1 MGDNEPFAELAEN
14 VSALRRSTHELQ
26 LRRDAL
32 RTTRA
37 TMRDSV
43 QTLLALARSR
53 ALPFSTNGASPVEG
67 AGTTYGLTEREIE
80 ILRLVAAGKSDK
92 EVAGELSISS
102 LTVHSHVR
110 RILEKMDSASRT
122 EACVRA
128 LRAGL
133 IA

>member
-1 MGDNEPFAELAEN
+1 MAPKKTNQDGVRPEAAGPTESYKLTA
-14 VSALRRSTHELQ
+14 RELQ
-26 LRRDAL
+26 
-32 RTTRA
+32 
-37 TMRDSV
+37 
-43 QTLLALARSR
+43 
-53 ALPFSTNGASPVEG
+53 
-67 AGTTYGLTEREIE
+67 
-80 ILRLVAAGKSDK
+80 ILSHVAEGKSDK
-92 EVAGELSISS
+92 QIASELSISR

>member
-1 MGDNEPFAELAEN
+1 LRPPPEQ
-14 VSALRRSTHELQ
+14 ALT
-26 LRRDAL
+26 
-32 RTTRA
+32 
-37 TMRDSV
+37 
-43 QTLLALARSR
+43 
-53 ALPFSTNGASPVEG
+53 
-67 AGTTYGLTEREIE
+67 AGYPLTEREIE

-92 EVAGELSISS
+92 EVAGELCISS